1 MRLIR
6 SIVPTALALATI
18 LAASKSARANDAA
31 ENAEIRRIRT
41 HFDSVLTG
49 LAARDLQTLGPQQVT
64 RRRALMATLRA
75 YRARGVFPHNYDFP
89 GQTIPYFVDRKTG
102 TLCAVAHL
110 LESTGRRD
118 IVERVA
124 RANNNVRVAQLAG
137 DSAFTRWLDTNGIM
151 LDEAAFIQ
159 MPYAPVTTPAE
170 MKRQVAFVAVAPF
183 ALGGAL
189 ITSGFNMLGNA
200 DGHRTTMSR
209 VGMISGLTTTVMGS
223 VVMAKTDLAGI
234 SASSIAIGLTSV
246 ALSVRSMRNHSIIVA
261 EREAEGVRSAAQT
274 SFAPLLSPS
283 NGGSAGLAVSMR
295 F

>member
-6 SIVPTALALATI
+6 SIVPTALALVTI
-18 LAASKSARANDAA
+18 LPASKSARANVAG
-31 ENAEIRRIRT
+31 ENAEVRRIRA

-49 LAARDLQTLGPQQVT
+49 LAARDLQTLGPEQVT
-64 RRRALMATLRA
+64 RRRALMTTLRA
-75 YRARGVFPHNYDFP
+75 YRVRGMFPHNYDFP
-89 GQTIPYFVDRKTG
+89 GQSIPYFVDRKTG

-124 RANNNVRVAQLAG
+124 RANNNVWVAQLAG
-137 DSAFTRWLDTNGIM
+137 DSAFTRWLDTNGIT
-151 LDEAAFIQ
+151 LGEAAFIQ
-159 MPYAPVTTPAE
+159 MPYARVTSPAE
-170 MKRQVAFVAVAPF
+170 MKRQVAFVAAAPF

-200 DGHRTTMSR
+200 DGHRRTMSR
-209 VGMISGLTTTVMGS
+209 VGILSGLTTTVMGS
-223 VVMAKTDLAGI
+223 VLMAKTDFTAI

-246 ALSVRSMRNHSIIVA
+246 ALSVRSMRNHSIILA
-261 EREAEGVRSAAQT
+261 EREADRVRSAAQT
-274 SFAPLLSPS
+274 SIAPLLSRS